1 LLKIVQFVAEQFGC
15 MIVYESKG
23 QKAKR
28 VVTGNA
34 IPYINLL
41 KMNYHEKLEIA
52 KALEYETE

>member
-1 LLKIVQFVAEQFGC
+1 MLKIVQFVAEQFGC

-41 KMNYHEKLEIA
+41 KMNYHEKL
-52 KALEYETE
+52 